1 MFYRQQGQL
10 LVPHELINKSVDMEN
25 NQLLGWF
32 YVIACHYTISLLHN
46 HLFVTFFFTNSRH
59 RERSISHIGY
69 GSVSNMV
76 TTSFIFEKNCDC
88 NEYFIDYQD
97 YKIAVIE
104 SLQSIDLRYRSYTEP
119 LRLTVEGQQ
128 QQVGEQFAKLK
139 ICQSMMSV

>member
-1 MFYRQQGQL
+1 ML
-10 LVPHELINKSVDMEN
+10 LSSSQTVDTEKGVSAILDMV
-25 NQLLGWF
+25 QFRIW
-32 YVIACHYTISLLHN
+32 SLPALY
-46 HLFVTFFFTNSRH
+46 LK
-59 RERSISHIGY
+59 
-69 GSVSNMV
+69 
-76 TTSFIFEKNCDC
+76 KNCDC